1 MTAAGA
7 IGGRDGLSGKVTACT
22 TTRVASLAANRSPGA
37 PASMTADR
45 RTCSDYVREAK
56 KDVATT
62 GRRVGCP
69 CRPSAPCEFDSHL
82 TAPVGRVNPVSD

>member
-7 IGGRDGLSGKVTACT
+7 IGGRDGLSGKVTVYN
-22 TTRVASLAANRSPGA
+22 TRPLANAHRSPGA
-37 PASMTADR
+37 PASMTTDR